1 MGTVPDT
8 VTVGPP
14 NVDPQTVT
22 VRGASSRVDS
32 VSQILAR
39 VPIDASALN
48 VDRDVDLVAVD
59 TNGNQVPNIEI
70 DPQRAHVT
78 ITVAQQLA
86 TRTLPIAPQLTGTP
100 APGFRITSVT
110 VDPLVVTVSG
120 EASVVSLL
128 QSAQT
133 VPLDVTGRTSDL
145 EAEVS
150 LALPNGVTVSGT
162 DTVRIM
168 LSIEQETGTQTFGVG
183 VALSGELAGYSYS
196 VSPDHVNVTLGGP
209 TLNLASLDPA
219 SLIATANVADLTPGT
234 HTVQLDFVP
243 PDGLDVVSLDPTE
256 VTVTVAPPPSLPAS
270 VTP

>member
-1 MGTVPDT
+1 
-8 VTVGPP
+8 
-14 NVDPQTVT
+14 
-22 VRGASSRVDS
+22 
-32 VSQILAR
+32 
-39 VPIDASALN
+39 
-48 VDRDVDLVAVD
+48 
-59 TNGNQVPNIEI
+59 
-70 DPQRAHVT
+70 
-78 ITVAQQLA
+78 
-86 TRTLPIAPQLTGTP
+86 
-100 APGFRITSVT
+100 VT